1 LSPTTPIPVAELAQC
16 LENLMGPEAVIR
28 DAAERAYYSQDAF
41 WDGEVTALVVT
52 PACRE
57 TLARAVGTATA
68 AGYAV
73 VPRGGGMSYTR
84 GYVPDQPTTV
94 TIDTRRLDHIVEIN
108 ETDRYVTVEA
118 GCTWQ
123 RLYEQLRERG
133 LRTPYFGPMSGRC
146 ATVGGALSQN
156 SMFFGSAAYGT
167 VAESVLGLKV
177 VLADGTLLTTGAGAN
192 RAGKPFF
199 RHYGPDLTGLFL
211 ADTGAL
217 GIKVEASL
225 RLIPTPAHTGY
236 ASFAFEDFHAML
248 AAQADIARAGLA
260 AECFGLDPYLNRQR
274 TMVKDLK
281 AGLATLRDLAT
292 RQPSLMKGVKAAMQV
307 AAAGTDFAQ
316 GVRYSLHVTVDA
328 MHEADLEW
336 RMAEVRRIGLRT
348 GREIAPTIPQVLRAT
363 PFQPVGQF
371 LVGHHGERWIPIHA
385 CLPLSSVPAVFRATM
400 AYFESK
406 AEVLERF
413 SIATSHLTGSS
424 GTDLIFEPAFYYPD
438 ALKPF
443 HLRHLEPAAAK
454 EYATRP
460 AVPGATAAVQEMLG
474 DLARIFMEHGAVHQQ
489 LGRFYPYRAAL
500 APETFGLI
508 AGIKRLVDPG
518 NLVNPGVLGLAET
531 GAGTAVS
538 ASVTS
543 QKSR

>member
-1 LSPTTPIPVAELAQC
+1 MSSTTPAPRSELATR
-16 LENLMGPEAVIR
+16 LEDIVGVDAVIR
-28 DAAERAYYSQDAF
+28 DATERAYYSQDAF
-41 WDGEVTALVVT
+41 WDGEVAALVVA
-52 PACRE
+52 PASRE
-57 TLARAVGTATA
+57 ALARVVGTATA

-84 GYVPDQPTTV
+84 GYVPDRTTTV
-94 TIDTRRLDHIVEIN
+94 MVDSRRIDRIVEIN

-123 RLYEQLRERG
+123 RLYETLRERG

-192 RAGKPFF
+192 SAAKPFF

-225 RLIPTPAHTGY
+225 RLIATPAHSGY
-236 ASFAFEDFHAML
+236 ASFAFDDFHAML
-248 AAQADIARAGLA
+248 AAQGDIARAGLA
-260 AECFGLDPYLNRQR
+260 AECFGLDPYLNGQR

-292 RQPSLMKGVKAAMQV
+292 SQPSLMQGVKAAMQV
-307 AAAGTDFAQ
+307 ATAGSDFAQ
-316 GVRYSLHVTVDA
+316 RVRYSLHVTVDA
-328 MHEADLEW
+328 AHEADLDW

-348 GREIAPTIPQVLRAT
+348 GREIAPTIPQVVRAN

-371 LVGHHGERWIPIHA
+371 LVGHQGERWVPVHA

-406 AEVLERF
+406 ADVLTRF
-413 SIATSHLTGSS
+413 NIATSHLTGSS

-454 EYATRP
+454 EYAGRP
-460 AVPGATAAVQEMLG
+460 AVPGATAAVQEMLR
-474 DLARIFMEHGAVHQQ
+474 DLARLFMEHGAVHQQ
-489 LGRFYPYRAAL
+489 LGRFYPYREAL
-500 APETFGLI
+500 APETFDLLSR
-508 AGIKRLVDPG
+508 IKRVVDPE
-518 NLVNPGVLGLAET
+518 NLMNPGVLGL
-531 GAGTAVS
+531 G
-538 ASVTS
+538 
-543 QKSR
+543 

>member
-1 LSPTTPIPVAELAQC
+1 MSPTIPIPAIPAAELARR
-16 LENLMGPEAVIR
+16 LAGIVGAEAVIE
-28 DAAERAYYSQDAF
+28 DATERAYFSQDAF
-41 WDGEVTALVVT
+41 WDGEVAALVVA
-52 PACRE
+52 PVSRE
-57 TLARAVGTATA
+57 ALARAVGTATA
-68 AGYAV
+68 SGYAV

-84 GYVPDQPTTV
+84 GYVPDRATTV
-94 TIDTRRLDHIVEIN
+94 TIDTRRLDRIVEIS
-108 ETDRYVTVEA
+108 EADRYVTVEA

-167 VAESVLGLKV
+167 VAESVLGLEV
-177 VLADGTLLTTGAGAN
+177 ALADGTIVTTGAGAN

-236 ASFAFEDFHAML
+236 ASFAFDDFHAMY
-248 AAQADIARAGLA
+248 AAQADIARSGLA
-260 AECFGLDPYLNRQR
+260 AECFGLDPYLNGQR

-281 AGLATLRDLAT
+281 TGLAVLRDLAT

-336 RMAEVRRIGLRT
+336 RMAEARRIGLGA
-348 GREIAPTIPQVLRAT
+348 GREIAPTIPQVVRAT

-371 LVGHHGERWIPIHA
+371 LVGHQGERWVPIHA

-406 AEVLERF
+406 AEVLRRYN
-413 SIATSHLTGSS
+413 IATSHLTGSS
-424 GTDLIFEPAFYYPD
+424 GTDIVFEPAFYYPD

-443 HLRHLEPAAAK
+443 HLRHLDPAAVK
-454 EYATRP
+454 EYASRP
-460 AVPGATAAVQEMLG
+460 AVPGATVAVQEMLR
-474 DLARIFMEHGAVHQQ
+474 DLARLFMEHGAVHQQ
-489 LGRFYPYRAAL
+489 LGRFYPYREAL
-500 APETFGLI
+500 APETFGLL
-508 AGIKRLVDPG
+508 ARIKRVVDPE
-518 NLVNPGVLGLAET
+518 NLMNPGALGL
-531 GAGTAVS
+531 G
-538 ASVTS
+538 
-543 QKSR
+543 

>member
-1 LSPTTPIPVAELAQC
+1 MSPTTPIPVAELAER
-16 LENLMGPEAVIR
+16 LEAIAGADAVIR

-41 WDGEVTALVVT
+41 WDGAITALVVA
-52 PACRE
+52 PPSRE
-57 TLARAVGTATA
+57 ALGQIVATATA

-84 GYVPDQPTTV
+84 GYVPECASTI
-94 TIDTRRLDHIVEIN
+94 TIDTRRLDRIVEIN

-123 RLYEQLRERG
+123 RLYETLRARG

-177 VLADGTLLTTGAGAN
+177 ALADGTILTTGAGAN
-192 RAGKPFF
+192 RAARPFF
-199 RHYGPDLTGLFL
+199 RYFGPDLTGLFL
-211 ADTGAL
+211 ADTGAF
-217 GIKVEASL
+217 GIKVEATL
-225 RLIPTPAHTGY
+225 RLIPTPACTGY
-236 ASFAFEDFHAML
+236 ASFAFEDFQTMF

-260 AECFGLDPYLNRQR
+260 AECFGLDPYLNSQR

-281 AGLATLRDLAT
+281 AGLAALRDVAT
-292 RQPSLMKGVKAAMQV
+292 HQTSLTKGVKAAMQV
-307 AAAGTDFAQ
+307 AAAGTKFAE

-328 MHEADLEW
+328 MHEADLQW
-336 RMAEVRRIGLRT
+336 RMAEVRRIGMRT
-348 GREIAPTIPQVLRAT
+348 GREIAPTIPQVVRAI

-371 LVGHHGERWIPIHA
+371 LLGQRGERWVPIHA
-385 CLPLSSVPAVFRATM
+385 CLPLSAVPAVYRATM
-400 AYFESK
+400 DYFASK
-406 AEVLERF
+406 ADVLARF
-413 SIATSHLTGSS
+413 HIATSHLTASS

-443 HLRHLEPAAAK
+443 HLRHLGPAAAK

-460 AVPGATAAVQEMLG
+460 AMPGVSAVVEQMLH

-489 LGRFYPYRAAL
+489 LGRFYPYREAL
-500 APETFGLI
+500 APATFELL
-508 AGIKRLVDPG
+508 ARIKSAVDPKH
-518 NLVNPGVLGLAET
+518 LLNPGVLGLGCAT
-531 GAGTAVS
+531 PAHPGS
-538 ASVTS
+538 
-543 QKSR
+543 